1 MGHVHNV
8 EFDTIISKEVLIKT
22 QVENNPEVYRFAMNT
37 IRDYAVFLLNPEGL
51 ITSWNSGAVLMKQWK
66 TEEIIGKNYKVLFTP
81 EDQAKGK
88 PQLELKE
95 AQERGMFEEESDRMR
110 KDGSFFKAHVTLTA
124 LKDERGVLYG
134 FVKITRD
141 VTDRVE
147 AELKLA
153 KSEQSL
159 SKALAV
165 QDNFISIAS
174 HELKTPLTSL
184 KLQCEL
190 LLRKFSKGQSM
201 TIETF
206 EKFSRNTNRL
216 VDKLTRLVNDML
228 DVSRFQSSRLT
239 LRKEQVSLC
248 DCLNEIIEELKPVY
262 NLAESEV
269 PVVESCDEIIGD
281 FDKLRIEQVFN
292 NILTNAIRYGNGKPV
307 KINVSLVNDMVLI
320 AIKDQGIG
328 IPPDKLGKIFERFE
342 RGSTERSIHGLGLGL
357 YITKQII
364 EAHAGKIWVESE
376 VGKGSTFYIQLP
388 GFNELR
394 NVSAE
399 TQQEFIKELK

>member
-1 MGHVHNV
+1 
-8 EFDTIISKEVLIKT
+8 
-22 QVENNPEVYRFAMNT
+22 MNT
-37 IRDYAVFLLNPEGL
+37 IRDYAVFMLNTEGL
-51 ITSWNSGAVLMKQWK
+51 ITSWNSGAELMKQWK
-66 TEEIIGKNYKVLFTP
+66 EEEIIGKNYKVLFTP

-88 PQLELKE
+88 PQLELKLTK
-95 AQERGMFEEESDRMR
+95 ERGLFEEEGDRMR

-124 LKDERGVLYG
+124 LKDERGELYG

-153 KSEQSL
+153 KSEQTL
-159 SKALAV
+159 SKALAAR
-165 QDNFISIAS
+165 DEFLSIAS

-190 LLRKFSKGQSM
+190 LMRKISKGQDLS
-201 TIETF
+201 TENI
-206 EKFSRNTNRL
+206 EKFSRTTNQF
-216 VDKLTRLVNDML
+216 VDKLTRLVDDML
-228 DVSRFQSSRLT
+228 DISRIQSSRLT
-239 LRKEQVSLC
+239 LKKDEVSIC
-248 DCLNEIIEELKPVY
+248 DCINEVIEDLKPMF

-269 PVVESCDEIIGD
+269 PVVETCDEIVGD
-281 FDKLRIEQVFN
+281 FDKLRLEQVFN
-292 NILTNAIRYGNGKPV
+292 NILTNAIRYGEGNPITV
-307 KINVSLVNDMVLI
+307 NVELVNDLVLV
-320 AIKDQGIG
+320 AIKDEGIG
-328 IPPDKLGKIFERFE
+328 IPPDKIEKIFERFE
-342 RGSTERSIHGLGLGL
+342 RAATDKASHGLGLGL

-388 GFNELR
+388 SISELK
-394 NVSAE
+394 NVTAE